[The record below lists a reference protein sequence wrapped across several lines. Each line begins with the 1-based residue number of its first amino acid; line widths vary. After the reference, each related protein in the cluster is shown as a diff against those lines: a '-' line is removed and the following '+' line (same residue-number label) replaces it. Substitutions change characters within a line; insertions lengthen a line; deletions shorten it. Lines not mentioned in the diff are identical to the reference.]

1 MKFLSPV
8 LLFLS
13 LTAWGQQAPPPD
25 TQDSAAAS
33 SGPCSSAK
41 RCPAD
46 FWLGRWTVTTGGQP
60 AGENRIESLLGEHS
74 KKAE

>member
-13 LTAWGQQAPPPD
+13 LTAWAQQAPPPD
-25 TQDSAAAS
+25 TQDSDAAS

-41 RCPAD
+41 HLPFD
-46 FWLGRWTVTTGGQP
+46 FWLGQWTVTTGGQP
-60 AGENRIESLLGEHS
+60 AGEDRIESLHGEYS
-74 KKAE
+74 RKAE

>member
-1 MKFLSPV
+1 MKCLSPV

-13 LTAWGQQAPPPD
+13 LTTWAQQAPPPD
-25 TQDSAAAS
+25 AQDSAAAS

-41 RCPAD
+41 HRPVD
-46 FWLGRWTVTTGGQP
+46 FWLGQWTVTTGGQP
-60 AGENRIESLLGEHS
+60 AGENRIESLHGEYS

>member
-41 RCPAD
+41 RCPVD

-60 AGENRIESLLGEHS
+60 AGENRIESLLSEHS
-74 KKAE
+74 RKAE